1 MFACYNV
8 TYDDQSILINDDN
21 IMLLI
26 ALIEITV
33 YGDDVNVMLQYNND
47 EVILS
52 NKTSLCHDS

>member
-1 MFACYNV
+1 
-8 TYDDQSILINDDN
+8 
-21 IMLLI
+21 MLLI

>member
-8 TYDDQSILINDDN
+8 TYDNQSILINDDN
-21 IMLLI
+21 IMLLV